1 MECCCTMDKACP
13 ALPVPAQVGY
23 SRLPEVQWS
32 EPYQDLKVVVQ
43 DTGNLETDTAA
54 ADDLIRQ
61 YLKQEG
67 QKRVVAD
74 RGLARNDGA
83 IIDMRIAP
91 KRSPTAPYPGLDKDK
106 FFFDT
111 DQDPLGLAENML
123 GMVPG
128 EERTWDFVFPPDW
141 HVELWR
147 GQTATARIKLV
158 ELFSYITPGFDDEFV
173 KQHYPQFE
181 STKDMRDSLITSTG
195 LQRMK
200 DLEAQ
205 VQDAIV
211 TQVSACVASPVP
223 ESLIQAQAEK
233 EYQAKLLD
241 LVQRGVA
248 RPEDIEEQL
257 TAEALQAFIAAE
269 RAGLEERCRY
279 VLATE
284 AIAGEQGIDVEMEG
298 LDEEVE
304 RAKQE
309 AKKDNVG
316 FDEEVYKAEL
326 VEKLRYAAVMQWLQN
341 NLKIE
346 VLPWGTAAA
355 VDAQPAG
362 V

>member
-1 MECCCTMDKACP
+1 
-13 ALPVPAQVGY
+13 
-23 SRLPEVQWS
+23 
-32 EPYQDLKVVVQ
+32 
-43 DTGNLETDTAA
+43 
-54 ADDLIRQ
+54 
-61 YLKQEG
+61 
-67 QKRVVAD
+67 
-74 RGLARNDGA
+74 
-83 IIDMRIAP
+83 
-91 KRSPTAPYPGLDKDK
+91 
-106 FFFDT
+106 
-111 DQDPLGLAENML
+111 
-123 GMVPG
+123 
-128 EERTWDFVFPPDW
+128 
-141 HVELWR
+141 
-147 GQTATARIKLV
+147 
-158 ELFSYITPGFDDEFV
+158 
-173 KQHYPQFE
+173 
-181 STKDMRDSLITSTG
+181 MRDSLITSTG